1 MIEQGSEH
9 NIYWTKDAFSMNH
22 TFFED
27 GEVVGFIQDKL
38 TNRSS
43 KASLFGKK
51 FLFEREGFFKA
62 RMNILDLE
70 KKNITGR
77 IDFHRFQPKAKI
89 LLNNTIYGWKFTNM
103 LQTRWEL
110 ANRSE
115 LIIVSADSRK
125 EGYCTLEDPDTP
137 LLLLSSLIIRN
148 FFTKQGQA

>member
-1 MIEQGSEH
+1 MSDQIL
-9 NIYWTKDAFSMNH
+9 NRKIYWTKDAFSLNH

-27 GEVVGFIQDKL
+27 GEVVGFIEDKL
-38 TNRSS
+38 SNRSS
-43 KASLFGKK
+43 KASLFGTK

-70 KKNITGR
+70 KKIIAGR
-77 IDFHRFQPKAKI
+77 VDFHRFQPKAKI
-89 LLNNTIYGWKFTNM
+89 LLNNTIYGWMFTNM
-103 LQTRWEL
+103 IQTRWEL
-110 ANRSE
+110 ADRSG

-125 EGYCTLEDPDTP
+125 EGYFTLKDPDTP